1 MLSCQ
6 VCLTWTSPLK
16 ETWSRGTHWH
26 PFHSPVSSGME
37 WLGGEQLEIFGQFHY
52 YQPNN
57 QPLQCPTWWVGWGGD
72 SVQLLVKWS
81 ERALGLWH
89 FETFSHSTVV
99 FNCYFQLLF
108 CYFQLF
114 TTVSQSYPSRPA
126 SAQIQNWLV
135 RYSSSHHSVALSVV
149 VSFQSIK
156 DDYPIYCHH
165 RKEKNQ
171 ILVIR
176 S

>member
-89 FETFSHSTVV
+89 FETFLWHSSVV

-114 TTVSQSYPSRPA
+114 TTVSRIRPVPLALRFKTGWSVTHHLITQS
-126 SAQIQNWLV
+126 
-135 RYSSSHHSVALSVV
+135 HS
-149 VSFQSIK
+149 Q
-156 DDYPIYCHH
+156 
-165 RKEKNQ
+165 
-171 ILVIR
+171 
-176 S
+176 